1 MKVYKYKSLIIEERV
16 NGLEITGK
24 PNKDIL
30 TEIIP
35 DALEYVKKN
44 DLQLGAHLYGLNG
57 VELFVLPNMRL
68 SVLQETWKQDYYKLS
83 GLALD

>member
-16 NGLEITGK
+16 SGLEITGRA
-24 PNKDIL
+24 NKDIL

-44 DLQLGAHLYGLNG
+44 DLQFGAHLYGLNG

-68 SVLQETWKQDYYKLS
+68 SELQEIWRQEYFKLS
-83 GLALD
+83 GIACD